1 MQRRKLGRTGF
12 EVAPLALGGNV
23 FGWTADEPT
32 SFRILDTFVD
42 AGFNLV
48 DTADSYS
55 RWASGHVGGESE
67 TIIGRWIARRGR
79 HEDVVVATK
88 VGSDMGLGYK
98 CLRADYILREVEESL
113 RRLQVDC
120 IDLYQSHWDDDK
132 TPLDE
137 TLEAHSRLI
146 RQGKVKAIGASNH
159 SAERLA
165 QALEISARHGWPRY
179 ETLQPVCNLYDRSV
193 FEGPLRDL
201 CLREGIGVISYY
213 ALAAGFLTGKYR
225 SEADYGKSPRGGGMK
240 KYLNERGLRILAALD
255 TVAARMGVTPG
266 QIAIAWLIAQPG
278 ITAPIASA
286 TSVAQ
291 LEELLA
297 ATRITLD
304 ADALRTLDQASA
316 GG

>member
-79 HEDVVVATK
+79 HDDVVIATK

-179 ETLQPVCNLYDRSV
+179 ETLQPVYNLYDRSV